1 MQPIELILILY
12 GAAALFAALLYI
24 PKLVQFL
31 HCFFP
36 PAKRYARE
44 KRRIALLIPARDESR
59 VIGDLFD
66 SILRQTYDRENFDV
80 NVIVKR
86 ADDPTVEMAKK
97 LGFSVFVVPEQTCK
111 GAALDGFFQSIGKEH
126 WQDCAAYCIVDADA
140 VLAPDYVEQLNN
152 ALDMDAHIYLSRKRI
167 KNYLG
172 DKKSRS
178 IFCNCSA
185 LNYPLLDDMG
195 NFYRMK
201 KGVPLNMCGQGMMVR
216 ADAIQKIGG
225 WPYRSL
231 TEDYEMK
238 MDSFLQDFKS
248 VYYPYAVIYTEE
260 AVKHSEAWK
269 RRLRWVMGFT
279 QCDHKYK
286 QRVQR
291 AMREKKYPFFA
302 WYDTFFGIVPPVI
315 FIVATM
321 LASLA
326 GLVLTC
332 VYAAMGSILWV
343 KALLLLVL
351 MPPFLMYLF
360 DLLYNALTMY
370 IYRDAYAVL
379 SGGEK
384 AATLL
389 FSPLFMFE
397 YFPIFLHAHLY
408 LLAGKDLGWAHTA
421 RLTYRKGAAAE
432 KAELFYR
439 TTIKKLFIKRRKERA
454 PEEENTVKE

>member
-1 MQPIELILILY
+1 MQPIELILLLY
-12 GAAALFAALLYI
+12 GAAALIAALLYI

-31 HCFFP
+31 HCFRPTERRF
-36 PAKRYARE
+36 ARE
-44 KRRIALLIPARDESR
+44 KRRIALLVPARDESR

-66 SILRQTYDRENFDV
+66 SILRQTYDRELIDV
-80 NVIVKR
+80 NVIVKSEK
-86 ADDPTVEMAKK
+86 DPTVEMAKK

-111 GAALDGFFQSIGKEH
+111 GAALDGCLQQLGRENWRK
-126 WQDCAAYCIVDADA
+126 CAAYCIVDADA

-172 DKKSRS
+172 DRKSRS
-178 IFCNCSA
+178 LFCNCSA

-195 NFYRMK
+195 NNYRMK

-216 ADAIQKIGG
+216 TDAIETIGG

-238 MDSFLQDFKS
+238 MDSFLKGFKS
-248 VYYPYAVIYTEE
+248 VYYPYAILYTEE
-260 AVKHSEAWK
+260 VVKHGEAWQ

-279 QCDHKYK
+279 QCDHRYK
-286 QRVQR
+286 KEVQK

-315 FIVATM
+315 FIVATA
-321 LASLA
+321 LAALS
-326 GLVLTC
+326 GLVLTV
-332 VYAAMGSILWV
+332 VYAAMGSLLWV
-343 KALLLLVL
+343 KALLLLTVL
-351 MPPFLMYLF
+351 PLFLMYFF
-360 DLLYNALTMY
+360 DLSYNALTMY
-370 IYRDAYAVL
+370 VYRDAFVTL
-379 SGGEK
+379 SAGEK
-384 AATLL
+384 AATLF

-408 LLAGKDLGWAHTA
+408 LLTGKKLGWAHTA
-421 RLTYRKGAAAE
+421 RLTYKKGAAAE
-432 KAELFYR
+432 KAEQFYR
-439 TTIKKLFIKRRKERA
+439 TAIKKFFIKRKKEPRKE
-454 PEEENTVKE
+454 EDNTVKE

>member
-111 GAALDGFFQSIGKEH
+111 GAALDGFFRSIGKEH

-195 NFYRMK
+195 NYYRMK

-238 MDSFLQDFKS
+238 MDSFLQDFRS
-248 VYYPYAVIYTEE
+248 VCYPYAVIYTEE
-260 AVKHSEAWK
+260 VVKHGEAWQ

-286 QRVQR
+286 KSVQR

-302 WYDTFFGIVPPVI
+302 HGTIPSS
-315 FIVATM
+315 
-321 LASLA
+321 ASCRPSSSSWRPCSPRLR
-326 GLVLTC
+326 GLC
-332 VYAAMGSILWV
+332 SPSSMPLWG
-343 KALLLLVL
+343 A
-351 MPPFLMYLF
+351 P
-360 DLLYNALTMY
+360 
-370 IYRDAYAVL
+370 
-379 SGGEK
+379 SGG
-384 AATLL
+384 
-389 FSPLFMFE
+389 
-397 YFPIFLHAHLY
+397 
-408 LLAGKDLGWAHTA
+408 
-421 RLTYRKGAAAE
+421 
-432 KAELFYR
+432 
-439 TTIKKLFIKRRKERA
+439 RRSCSSC
-454 PEEENTVKE
+454 